1 MVTERILHAR
11 HSFILENLKV
21 KKDTVLAVTAYNSVI
36 IEFESRSSRRGAV
49 VNESD

>member
-36 IEFESRSSRRGAV
+36 IEFEFPIR
-49 VNESD
+49 EMQILI